1 MFGIKFVK
9 FEPSNYVIR
18 RKGSRVISEGAG
30 LSFFCL
36 LRNTTATIL
45 PIGNIDAPFVF
56 EEVTS
61 DFRTVTLQGQ
71 AIFRIHDFDKA
82 EKAFDFTYNLETLKY
97 NENGNLKLIKRIT
110 DSVRAAAK
118 EYVADLDLIS
128 AIRSSKSLSEN
139 VTAALKNSGSIG
151 RIGVEIIDVMFL
163 DVKSDKD
170 TARALEAQAREAL
183 LKAADE
189 AVYERRNFAIDMER
203 KVKENEF
210 NTEIEV
216 ETKRR
221 EVEETKIEAERA
233 ISEKK
238 NILLD
243 EEQKSQINRRY
254 EQAMANAKQYKDD
267 NEMRIE
273 AERIRAEKI
282 KLLVPNERA
291 LAENEVWK
299 VTEIIKAFGVAD
311 GKVAEAFA
319 LSGITADK
327 LTAKSLA
334 DIAKTAGSIGQINI
348 SPDLF
353 GDLLNKK

>member
-18 RKGSRVISEGAG
+18 RRGKVTVDEGAG

-36 LRNTTATIL
+36 LRNTTATVM
-45 PIGNIDAPFVF
+45 PVGNIDAPFVF

-71 AIFRIHDFDKA
+71 AIFRIKDFDKA
-82 EKAFDFTYNLETLKY
+82 EKAFDFTYNLSNLSY
-97 NENGNLKLIKRIT
+97 NENGCAKLSKRIT

-118 EYVADLDLIS
+118 EFVAKLDLIE
-128 AIRSSKSLSEN
+128 AVRASKSLSEN
-139 VTAALKNSGSIG
+139 VTAALKESGAIG
-151 RIGVEIIDVMFL
+151 RIGIEIIDILFL
-163 DVKSDKD
+163 DVRSDKD

-210 NTEIEV
+210 NTEIAV

-221 EVEETKIEAERA
+221 EVEETKIEAERV

-243 EEQKSQINRRY
+243 QEQKSQINRRY
-254 EQAMANAKQYKDD
+254 EQTMANAKQYLDD
-267 NEMRIE
+267 NKLRIE
-273 AERIRAEKI
+273 AERIRAEKL

-291 LAENEVWK
+291 MAENEVWK

-319 LSGITADK
+319 LSGVAADK

-353 GDLLNKK
+353 GELLNKK